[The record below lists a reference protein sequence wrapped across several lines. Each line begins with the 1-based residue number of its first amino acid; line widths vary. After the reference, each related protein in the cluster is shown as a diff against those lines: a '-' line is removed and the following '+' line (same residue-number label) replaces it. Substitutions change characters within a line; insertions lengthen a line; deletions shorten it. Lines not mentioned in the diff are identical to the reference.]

1 MDGNNMKRATPP
13 ARRTV
18 ASKQKSKPSGRSRRP
33 AKPEARRVAA
43 IIAELH
49 RLYSDAECALS
60 HKSAWELLVAT
71 ILSAQCTD
79 ERVNKVTPGLFD
91 RYPTIADLARAVP
104 RDVEGVIKSTGFFR
118 NKTKNLIGAAK
129 TLSEKFSAA
138 VPRTMDELLEL
149 PGVARKTANVLLG
162 TWFKQND
169 GVVVD
174 THIGRLSHR
183 LGLTWRSKNDKD
195 AVKIEQDLME
205 VLPRNEW
212 TFVGHA
218 LIWHGRRVC
227 TARKPNCAEC
237 SLAKNCPS
245 AFSFGSPPPTRQRKT
260 AIAASTVG

>member
-1 MDGNNMKRATPP
+1 MDGNHMKRAKL
-13 ARRTV
+13 ARRTPKPI
-18 ASKQKSKPSGRSRRP
+18 ASKRPARKP
-33 AKPEARRVAA
+33 AKPARPATARVAA
-43 IIAELH
+43 ILAELH
-49 RLYSDAECALS
+49 QLYPEAECALS

-79 ERVNKVTPGLFD
+79 DRVNKVTPNLFT

-104 RDVEGVIKSTGFFR
+104 RDLEGVIKSTGFFR

-129 TLSEKFSAA
+129 TLTEKFSAA

-162 TWFKQND
+162 TWFKQNE

-174 THIGRLSHR
+174 THIGRLAHR

-218 LIWHGRRVC
+218 LIWHGRKVC

-237 SLAKNCPS
+237 TLAKNCPS
-245 AFSFGSPPPTRQRKT
+245 AFLFDGKPATRQRRAAT
-260 AIAASTVG
+260 AASTVG